1 MDPLPYPNR
10 LVSDLRKE
18 CRNRKIV
25 VSAKSCKADIVK
37 LLTEDDLAKEK
48 AAPPPDVINL
58 TEDNPIN
65 EKPVFQLRNG
75 RIEAI
80 IQQTDALKQQTAI
93 LKGLINGHSAPP
105 QENSINVPTPI
116 EKDPSDLWTPAS
128 ESSDSE
134 GEPETLL
141 EFKTLEVTLP
151 TAKSAKKAPR
161 LAITL
166 EGLTKEIKDGDFI
179 NSFLSSVQAFLQY
192 KTKFYAKK
200 LKENEQDYARLSAKV
215 KKLKAAG
222 VDHRAIR
229 DSFPMYPFYSCFIA
243 QLKDVINI
251 VSKRAKTLTPATL
264 KTNLLR
270 AINHTKKGF
279 ASIVGRDDIK
289 NHLAA
294 VLYSFSKSH
303 KSLIGSFN
311 NICLMG
317 NAGVGKTAIAKVIGY
332 VFSKSGLLATNS
344 VKIVSRSDLVKG
356 WVGQTAPNV
365 RAILFESLEGVLFID
380 EAYGL
385 TPLDP
390 GNDTGPEAMTEIV
403 NFLDKYIGMNVTI
416 VAGYTRLMKMTFF
429 PSNEGLARRFPI
441 VMELKDY
448 SNRELVNILVRF
460 INSKRDQK
468 LDSKTC
474 NYLYSLVISLKK
486 EYPMIFKGQAGD
498 MLNLGTAIVKSI
510 NASFRK
516 PWKEGR
522 LENNKEII
530 MEAVR
535 EYADLKE
542 IKWNDSEEE
551 SDDLEEEVDDEE
563 SEDLEEES

>member
-1 MDPLPYPNR
+1 L
-10 LVSDLRKE
+10 E
-18 CRNRKIV
+18 
-25 VSAKSCKADIVK
+25 
-37 LLTEDDLAKEK
+37 EK
-48 AAPPPDVINL
+48 
-58 TEDNPIN
+58 
-65 EKPVFQLRNG
+65 
-75 RIEAI
+75 
-80 IQQTDALKQQTAI
+80 
-93 LKGLINGHSAPP
+93 
-105 QENSINVPTPI
+105 
-116 EKDPSDLWTPAS
+116 

-134 GEPETLL
+134 GELVTLL
-141 EFKTLEVTLP
+141 DFETIEISLP
-151 TAKSAKKAPR
+151 TSKSAKKAPR

-166 EGLTKEIKDGDFI
+166 DNLKKEIKDGEFI
-179 NSFLSSVQAFLQY
+179 QSFFSSAKAFLQY
-192 KTKFYAKK
+192 KTTFYAEK
-200 LKENEQDYARLSAKV
+200 LKEVEQEYARVSAKV
-215 KKLKAAG
+215 KKLQDDG
-222 VDHRAIR
+222 VDRHDIK
-229 DSFPMYPFYSCFIA
+229 DLYPMYASYSGFIL
-243 QLKDVINI
+243 QLKDVIDL
-251 VSKRAKTLTPATL
+251 VSNRAKSLTPTTL
-264 KTNLLR
+264 KANLLR

-279 ASIVGRDDIK
+279 ASTVGRDNIK

-303 KSLIGSFN
+303 KSLIGAFN

-317 NAGVGKTAIAKVIGY
+317 NAGVGKTAVAKVIGY

-356 WVGQTAPNV
+356 WVGGTAPNV

-380 EAYGL
+380 EVYGL

-390 GNDTGPEAMTEIV
+390 GRDSGPEAMTEIV

-542 IKWNDSEEE
+542 IKWNDSAEE
-551 SDDLEEEVDDEE
+551 SKEESEEDSEEDEE
-563 SEDLEEES
+563 GEDEDLEEST